1 MNLDREFK
9 NWLVALRHDLHQHPE
24 VALKEERT
32 TRQILAHLKQLGI
45 EAHGLSGM
53 TGAVGLIKG
62 GQEGPTLAIRADID
76 ALPVQEMNQ
85 VSYKSTHPGFMHA
98 CGHDV
103 HTAVLLGLA
112 RLVMDSGLAQ
122 RMRGNLKLIFQPAEE
137 TGVGARMMV
146 ERGVLENPAVDRI
159 IAAHVAGDLPTG
171 HMGVN
176 FGQSH
181 ASNDLFRL
189 NIKGKG
195 THGARPHQGNDPVV
209 AGAYLV
215 TALQS
220 VVARRVDPLEAAVVS
235 ACRFHAGE
243 ALNVIPE
250 TAELAGT
257 MRAMTTAVQKE
268 LNEQLQRMVRGIA
281 ETFNVECDLEVEEVF
296 PPCLNDPQ
304 VVDFMEQ
311 CAGTVVGL
319 DKVHH
324 SPPVTGSE
332 DFAFFTQ
339 VVPGAI
345 VRLGCGDG
353 HGEPALHSPRFDVD
367 DEVLFTG
374 VRVFYEAV
382 NRYLG

>member
-1 MNLDREFK
+1 MKLDREFK
-9 NWLVALRHDLHQHPE
+9 DWLVSLRHDLHQHPE

-45 EAHGLSGM
+45 KAHGLSGM
-53 TGAVGLIKG
+53 TGAVGLIPG
-62 GQEGPTLAIRADID
+62 AQEGPTLAIRADID
-76 ALPVQEMNQ
+76 ALPIQEKNQ
-85 VSYKSTHPGFMHA
+85 VPYKSTHPGVMHA

-112 RLVMDSGLAQ
+112 RLVMESGLAG
-122 RMRGNLKLIFQPAEE
+122 RLGGKLKLIFQPAEE

-159 IAAHVAGDLPTG
+159 IAAHVAGDLPIG
-171 HMGVN
+171 HIGIN

-189 NIKGKG
+189 RIKGKG
-195 THGARPHQGNDPVV
+195 THGARPHEGNDPVL
-209 AGAYLV
+209 AGAQLV
-215 TALQS
+215 SALQS
-220 VVARRVDPLEAAVVS
+220 VVARRVNPLEAAVISVCS
-235 ACRFHAGE
+235 FHAGS

-250 TAELAGT
+250 TAELGGT
-257 MRAMTTAVQKE
+257 IRAMNVAVQKE
-268 LNEQLQRMVRGIA
+268 LQVQVGRLVRGLSEA
-281 ETFNVECDLEVEEVF
+281 FDLECDLELEEVF

-304 VVDFMEQ
+304 VVEFMEQ
-311 CAGTVVGL
+311 CAAKVVGL

-332 DFAFFTQ
+332 DFAFFSQ
-339 VVPGAI
+339 NVPGAI
-345 VRLGCGDG
+345 IRLGCGDG
-353 HGEPALHSPRFDVD
+353 HGEPSLHSPRFDVG

-374 VRVFYEAV
+374 VRVFYQAV
-382 NRYLG
+382 ESYLG